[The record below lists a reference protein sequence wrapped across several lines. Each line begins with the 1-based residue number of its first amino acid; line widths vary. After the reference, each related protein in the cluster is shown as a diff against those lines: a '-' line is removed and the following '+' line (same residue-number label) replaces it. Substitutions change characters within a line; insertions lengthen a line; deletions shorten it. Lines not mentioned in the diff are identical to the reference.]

1 MKALVYCISALLSGF
16 LLSSPQAKA
25 QGTSAV
31 SLSALKTALSDGPIQ
46 VHPAVLPKGTV
57 SAGAA
62 VQAAQKSIGVPFGK
76 AQAWPVAFTD
86 RENLSRPGTNLPCW
100 LLASSQHFT
109 LPLADEFA
117 AKGALRRET
126 LYAVIN
132 AQTGIIIEA
141 FSKPRVAWW
150 RRVVVTNE
158 AYVLE
163 TNKQDQTAFPA
174 IVPPR
179 LPLARPFAPSA
190 SDHSRDLTE
199 RFGGRA
205 DQFIARYFVFTDLGS
220 KMLHTPGSTEF
231 QNEFIHQPVWY
242 LYLDGLNTPIGGPV
256 MISAPPMPPH
266 ENGTVPFPRQ
276 EELSTAINAAT
287 GACFSTSLSRS
298 GRQVDMF

>member
-1 MKALVYCISALLSGF
+1 MKALVYCVSALLGGL

-25 QGTSAV
+25 HDTPAV
-31 SLSALKTALSDGPIQ
+31 SLTALRAALFDGPIQ
-46 VHPAVLPKGTV
+46 VPPAVLPKGAV
-57 SAGAA
+57 SAEAA
-62 VQAAQKSIGVPFGK
+62 VQAAQKSIGVPFSR
-76 AQAWPVAFTD
+76 AQAWPVAFSD

-117 AKGALRRET
+117 SKGTLRRET

-132 AQTGIIIEA
+132 ARTGIIVEA

-150 RRVVVTNE
+150 RRVVVTNKAFVHE
-158 AYVLE
+158 MNYQL
-163 TNKQDQTAFPA
+163 QTAFPA

-190 SDHSRDLTE
+190 SQHSRDLTAN
-199 RFGGRA
+199 FGGRA
-205 DQFIARYFVFTDLGS
+205 DQFIARYFVFTDLSS
-220 KMLHTPGSTEF
+220 KMLHTPGSTDF
-231 QNEFIHQPVWY
+231 QYEFIHQPVWY
-242 LYLDGLNTPIGGPV
+242 LCLDGLNTPIGGPV
-256 MISAPPMPPH
+256 MLSAPPMPPH

-276 EELSTAINAAT
+276 EECVTAINAAT
-287 GACFSTSLSRS
+287 GKNYSVMVWRN

>member
-1 MKALVYCISALLSGF
+1 MGGL

-25 QGTSAV
+25 QVKTAA
-31 SLSALKTALSDGPIQ
+31 SLPALIRALSDGPIQ
-46 VHPAVLPKGTV
+46 VHSAVLPKGVV
-57 SAGAA
+57 SAEAA
-62 VQAAQKSIGVPFGK
+62 VQAAQKSIGVPFSK

-86 RENLSRPGTNLPCW
+86 SENLSRPGTNLPCW

-132 AQTGIIIEA
+132 ARTGIIIEA

-158 AYVLE
+158 AHVLE
-163 TNKQDQTAFPA
+163 MNKQAQTAFPA

-190 SDHSRDLTE
+190 SEHSRDLTE

-205 DQFIARYFVFTDLGS
+205 DQFISRYFVFTDLSS

-231 QNEFIHQPVWY
+231 QYEFIHQPVWY
-242 LYLDGLNTPIGGPV
+242 LCLDGLNTPIGGPV
-256 MISAPPMPPH
+256 MLPAPSLPPPMSYEKP
-266 ENGTVPFPRQ
+266 GTVPFPRQ
-276 EELSTAINAAT
+276 EECSTAVNAAT
-287 GACFSTSLSRS
+287 GECFSTSLSRN